1 VEWAAAQ
8 SFTPGASRLLLNACR
23 LSRSLAHTNAC
34 AVPRIDAPV
43 WCCGVRMRA
52 SSFLSHACVAASA
65 HALGTHALAPSGCG
79 QVRDKHERALVAL
92 ALCSDGQGQPHR
104 ARASADH
111 RTQCT
116 ATVVSV
122 AQRLAMVTRHER
134 EWSGSGAMVCYLHS
148 AGHDAQQKDG
158 CARSRQGASGTV
170 CVRAC
175 VRASV

>member
-1 VEWAAAQ
+1 MGCGPELYA
-8 SFTPGASRLLLNACR
+8 RR
-23 LSRSLAHTNAC
+23 LSAAFERVST
-34 AVPRIDAPV
+34 VPFART
-43 WCCGVRMRA
+43 C
-52 SSFLSHACVAASA
+52 ACVCRPTHRRACVVFASFAASA
-65 HALGTHALAPSGCG
+65 RGHECGSPPGCG

-92 ALCSDGQGQPHR
+92 ALCSDGQGRPHC
-104 ARASADH
+104 ARASPDH

-134 EWSGSGAMVCYLHS
+134 EWSGLGAMACYLHS